1 MERLFTFALY
11 KDTFMVPEP
20 IHLFFFF
27 ERGKEYMFLTGSS
40 SNHKPILDK
49 RLWAGEL
56 SLRIR
61 RQACFSP
68 LNPQN
73 PT

>member
-20 IHLFFFF
+20 IHLFFSLK
-27 ERGKEYMFLTGSS
+27 EGKNTYFLTGSS

-49 RLWAGEL
+49 RLWAGEF